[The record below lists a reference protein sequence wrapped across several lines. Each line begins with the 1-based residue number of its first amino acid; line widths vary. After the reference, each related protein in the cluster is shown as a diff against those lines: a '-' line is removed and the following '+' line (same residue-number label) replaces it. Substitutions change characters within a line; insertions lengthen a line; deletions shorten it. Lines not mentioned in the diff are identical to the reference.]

1 MYYLGKLSFKKDNDV
16 FINKVECDFI
26 ENNLYKLFDSNS
38 DIQNEILTYCTSIRN
53 ECVNINYEFELIKDF
68 TIEII
73 HNHIDYN
80 YNYYC
85 SLNHYFYM
93 LGYLDQL
100 YFYDM
105 VDEYY
110 TTMVDIILNHKELF
124 YNENEMRYY
133 YNYVLNHKND
143 YNGIFKMME
152 YLRNVI
158 WIYSKYKSDFKKK
171 LEIEKQ
177 EYF

>member
-1 MYYLGKLSFKKDNDV
+1 MMLIRHIMYYLGKLSFKKDNDV

-80 YNYYC
+80 YNYY
-85 SLNHYFYM
+85 
-93 LGYLDQL
+93 
-100 YFYDM
+100 
-105 VDEYY
+105 
-110 TTMVDIILNHKELF
+110 
-124 YNENEMRYY
+124 
-133 YNYVLNHKND
+133 
-143 YNGIFKMME
+143 
-152 YLRNVI
+152 
-158 WIYSKYKSDFKKK
+158 
-171 LEIEKQ
+171 
-177 EYF
+177 